1 MHTLVKQHI
10 DSKPAS
16 ETRGNGLTVAVL
28 LLAIAA
34 AGALLS
40 SIFPL
45 PPDETPVVKMVPAP
59 DLNFFAP

>member
-1 MHTLVKQHI
+1 MPTLVKNHI

-16 ETRGNGLTVAVL
+16 ATNGNGLAVIVL
-28 LLAIAA
+28 LLAIAV

-40 SIFPL
+40 SVFPL
-45 PPDETPVVKMVPAP
+45 PPDEVTAADFVLAP

>member
-1 MHTLVKQHI
+1 MPTLVKEHV

-16 ETRGNGLTVAVL
+16 STKSNGLAVAAL
-28 LLAIAA
+28 LLAIAV

-40 SIFPL
+40 SVFPL
-45 PPDETPVVKMVPAP
+45 PPDAVPAADIVLAP